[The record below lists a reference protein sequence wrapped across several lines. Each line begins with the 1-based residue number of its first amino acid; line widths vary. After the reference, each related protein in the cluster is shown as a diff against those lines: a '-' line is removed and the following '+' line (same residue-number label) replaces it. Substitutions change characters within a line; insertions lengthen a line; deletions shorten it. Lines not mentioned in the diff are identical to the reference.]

1 MEEETKR
8 MVSLVRGR
16 VQGVAFRYHTA
27 LKANQLGLQGWVR
40 NNKDGTV
47 QVEAQGQE
55 NSLNDLIG
63 YLHKGPVHAKV
74 DEVQIKWIETK
85 ESSGKFRIAH

>member
-85 ESSGKFRIAH
+85 ESGGKFRITY

>member
-55 NSLNDLIG
+55 NSLNNLIG

-85 ESSGKFRIAH
+85 ESGGKFRIAH

>member
-63 YLHKGPVHAKV
+63 YLHKGPAHAKV
-74 DEVQIKWIETK
+74 DEVQTKWIGTK
-85 ESSGKFRIAH
+85 ESGGKFRITH

>member
-40 NNKDGTV
+40 NKKDGTV

-63 YLHKGPVHAKV
+63 YLHKGPAQAKV

-85 ESSGKFRIAH
+85 ESGGKFRITH

>member
-1 MEEETKR
+1 MGEETKR

-63 YLHKGPVHAKV
+63 YLHKGPAHAKV
-74 DEVQIKWIETK
+74 DEVQTKWIETK
-85 ESSGKFRIAH
+85 ENGGKFRISR

>member
-1 MEEETKR
+1 MGEETKR
-8 MVSLVRGR
+8 MESLVRGI

-55 NSLNDLIG
+55 NSLNNLWLFG
-63 YLHKGPVHAKV
+63 
-74 DEVQIKWIETK
+74 
-85 ESSGKFRIAH
+85 S